1 MSNVQVNQ
9 IIKEGLMIK
18 RSQNKKAYTRVNY
31 KKRFFVLTKQYLIYY
46 DVIEESG
53 RSVSIEYSIPIDKS
67 NFQKAFINYIH
78 LSILKCLNSWGCSST
93 VIL

>member
-1 MSNVQVNQ
+1 MSNVQINT
-9 IIKEGLMIK
+9 IIKEGHMVK

-53 RSVSIEYSIPIDKS
+53 KSVSII
-67 NFQKAFINYIH
+67 FQEFLFI
-78 LSILKCLNSWGCSST
+78 K
-93 VIL
+93 